1 VFKGNL
7 GIKRINIL
15 NVKICREWK
24 RLTWYQWSTWIW
36 RGNLLKKKYL
46 YLMNWN
52 ILVIR
57 GKKINRDFVSS
68 GERKW

>member
-24 RLTWYQWSTWIW
+24 RLT
-36 RGNLLKKKYL
+36 
-46 YLMNWN
+46 
-52 ILVIR
+52 
-57 GKKINRDFVSS
+57 
-68 GERKW
+68 